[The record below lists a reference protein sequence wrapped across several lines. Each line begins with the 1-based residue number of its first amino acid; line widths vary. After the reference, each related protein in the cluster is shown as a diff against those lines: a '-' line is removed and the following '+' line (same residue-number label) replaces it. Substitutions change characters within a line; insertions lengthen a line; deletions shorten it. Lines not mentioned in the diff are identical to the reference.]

1 MKLTELRA
9 RESLDARLEA
19 TLLGCIRMDE
29 ALGDSRYDSE
39 AGLGM
44 WYEHPFFSVF
54 VKKGFCE
61 AGRLY
66 LRAQYMYTPVR
77 RRRLAQAAAVGLMS
91 AGPIFDRSLKSGVRL
106 PDGSDPQYQMWMIG
120 NHRVRRFDFARNVVR
135 VYPKAGFSDAG
146 IRKEIAFRKEISRD
160 WACPLTALGENV
172 FEEPLMDAVPFDR
185 VPDEEKRDGALEAAV
200 KAVAELNG
208 IGRRQMSGAD
218 YMAERQDRYEK
229 LKARMHDRFAGLDL
243 SLVDEVFSRASSV
256 IMRAMRV
263 DVGMTHG
270 DLQPGNVLVPNGSE
284 RGVCLIDWEDVGERA
299 SVYDVMTWRLESRR
313 PNGLSERMRVFAAS
327 GDVAPFSLP
336 CSADLALALWAVE
349 EWLWLLEANS
359 REGIEHVPQGL
370 VMQFRELRKFL
381 KL

>member
-29 ALGDSRYDSE
+29 ALGDTGYEAD

-61 AGRLY
+61 AGRRY

-77 RRRLAQAAAVGLMS
+77 KRRLVQAASVRLMS
-91 AGPIFDRSLKSGVRL
+91 AGLVFDRSLKAGVML
-106 PDGSDPQYQMWMIG
+106 PDGADPMHQMWMIG
-120 NHRVRRFDFARNVVR
+120 NHRVRRFDFARKVVR

-146 IRKEIAFRKEISRD
+146 IRREIAFRKGISRD
-160 WACPLTALGENV
+160 WVCALDALSEHV
-172 FEEPLMDAVPFDR
+172 FEEPLLDAMPLDR
-185 VPDEEKRDGALEAAV
+185 VPDEALREKALEAAV
-200 KAVAELNG
+200 AAVSELNG
-208 IGRRQMSGAD
+208 MGRRQMTGASFV
-218 YMAERQDRYEK
+218 AENQKKYEA
-229 LKARMHDRFAGLDL
+229 LKARMHGRFAGLDL
-243 SLVDEVFSRASSV
+243 SLVDEVFARANAV
-256 IMRAMRV
+256 IKRALSV

-270 DLQPGNVLVPNGSE
+270 DLQPGNVLVLNGNE
-284 RGVCLIDWEDVGERA
+284 GRICLIDWEDVGERA
-299 SVYDVMTWRLESRR
+299 SVYDVMTWRLQSRR
-313 PNGLSERMRVFAAS
+313 PVGLSERVREFLAR

-336 CSADLALALWAVE
+336 CSAELALSLWAVE
-349 EWLWLLEANS
+349 EWLWLLESNS

-370 VMQFRELRKFL
+370 VMQFQELRKFL
-381 KL
+381 RS